1 MVNAFSIVIEIWWMV
16 NEILNWNLI
25 DSIKH
30 VIVYMK
36 KLIRTCIFCSFFEKM
51 KFKTTHLLT
60 NGNLVRCGCKGKKR
74 NQKRSSRPAQ
84 SAGLAMYVDV
94 LSAVDKPHCCTSA
107 AYRHSMHAMLYTTK
121 ISCNAVHGT
130 YNGRIRQY
138 VSPDIL
144 VSWLSLFG
152 LGHGQRL
159 KTVKLINKFG
169 LKSRFIKVGKRWG
182 CCHTIEAWPWQI
194 HLGASTR
201 QKKKKKRR
209 CWYLLGWQLLSFGI
223 FWEFPGF
230 GMYHVQ

>member
-1 MVNAFSIVIEIWWMV
+1 MVNYNAFSIVIEIWWMV

-107 AYRHSMHAMLYTTK
+107 AYRYSMQCFTPPKFHAMQ
-121 ISCNAVHGT
+121 CM
-130 YNGRIRQY
+130 GRIMGGFVNMCHLTFWSADY
-138 VSPDIL
+138 LCL
-144 VSWLSLFG
+144 VLAMD
-152 LGHGQRL
+152 
-159 KTVKLINKFG
+159 KD
-169 LKSRFIKVGKRWG
+169 
-182 CCHTIEAWPWQI
+182 
-194 HLGASTR
+194 
-201 QKKKKKRR
+201 
-209 CWYLLGWQLLSFGI
+209 
-223 FWEFPGF
+223 
-230 GMYHVQ
+230 